1 MPRWEFLV
9 SPRFEVC
16 YALALLA
23 EPGARLHA
31 GWRGAAL
38 ERLGERFAAELA
50 GFSKV
55 LWIALPEV
63 LGAAAPVPEFELLLQ
78 RLRELDEGEF
88 QRRLLIGLLH
98 DEEVAAELAT
108 EGATE
113 GAKARATGG
122 ATVGQA
128 LARLPEAKRAWLAHI
143 GLLPHRPEAPAPS
156 LLERLARAPG
166 ALHGQVC
173 DLLEAFWERAL
184 APTWARLAPQLDSS
198 KARAERLFECCG
210 PGEFAAAVRLL
221 VEVDEAG
228 AELRAARGGYRIALA
243 ELEACYVLPSA
254 FNYRRFWSVAPA
266 GADGADGV
274 VAFLPY
280 FDPALELETVAGAAP
295 RRSRAEPDPALV
307 CKALGDA
314 TRFSMLA
321 LLARGPR
328 NGAELAK
335 ELGLST
341 PTISHHVFQLREA
354 GVVAER
360 ARGNA
365 VELSVD
371 RAALEALSGRLIAR
385 LFGGGA
391 P

>member
-31 GWRGAAL
+31 GWRGWARA
-38 ERLGERFAAELA
+38 RLGEHFAAELA
-50 GFSKV
+50 GLGEV

-63 LGAAAPVPEFELLLQ
+63 LGGAAPVPEFELLMQ
-78 RLRELDEGEF
+78 RLRGLDEGEF
-88 QRRLLIGLLH
+88 QRRLLIALLH
-98 DEEVAAELAT
+98 DEEVAADLAAPR
-108 EGATE
+108 GP
-113 GAKARATGG
+113 
-122 ATVGQA
+122 VGEA
-128 LARLPEAKRAWLAHI
+128 LARLPEAKRVWLADS
-143 GLLPHRPEAPAPS
+143 GLFPHRPEAPAPS

-166 ALHGQVC
+166 ALRGQAC

-198 KARAERLFECCG
+198 KARAERLFESCG
-210 PGEFAAAVRLL
+210 PGEFATAVRLL
-221 VEVDEAG
+221 VELDEAE
-228 AELRAARGGYRIALA
+228 AELRAARGGYRVALA

-266 GADGADGV
+266 GADGADGADGA

-280 FDPALELETVAGAAP
+280 FDPALELEAAAGAAP
-295 RRSRAEPDPALV
+295 RRARAEPDPALV

-314 TRFSMLA
+314 TRFSMLT

-341 PTISHHVFQLREA
+341 ATISHHVFQLREA
-354 GVVAER
+354 GVVAQR

-365 VELSVD
+365 VELSLD
-371 RAALEALSGRLIAR
+371 RAALEALSGRLVAR